1 MSSRLYRSE
10 IIRRVCTISAFEP
23 HREAGTRHF
32 DLATSCFDFVFVF
45 VFCIFCLL
53 WFIRAMKLEEDSSW
67 SVEQNK
73 LFENA
78 LAKFDIDTPDR
89 WENVATCVPGKTPAE
104 VRRHYELLVE
114 DVTVIESGRVAL
126 PAYSENSYTPP
137 ELMSDQ
143 LGDLTKQQAV
153 SVKAPSAK
161 ASEQERKKGV
171 PWTEEEHRLFLMG
184 LNKYGKGDWRSISR
198 NFVVSR
204 TPTQVASHAQKY
216 FLRLS
221 SGNKEKKRSSI
232 HDITSVNGSEM
243 KQPHLQQSSAITN
256 SHNPSAVSRSSNMM
270 YPSSL
275 GGATMVNSMGS
286 PTGGNHMMLSPHSLG
301 PYSQKG
307 IGGHS
312 PGHIIPVSSLGV
324 PQMGYPMQPSMHN

>member
-1 MSSRLYRSE
+1 MSSLLYRRE
-10 IIRRVCTISAFEP
+10 IVRRVCTVSGFKP
-23 HREAGTRHF
+23 HREVGTRRL
-32 DLATSCFDFVFVF
+32 DPATSCFCDCFG
-45 VFCIFCLL
+45 IFCLL
-53 WFIRAMKLEEDSSW
+53 WFFRAMKVEEDSRW
-67 SVEQNK
+67 SLQQNK

-78 LAKFDIDTPDR
+78 LAMFDKDTLDR
-89 WENVATCVPGKTPAE
+89 WENVAKLVPGKSPAE
-104 VRRHYELLVE
+104 VRRHYEILVE
-114 DVTVIESGRVAL
+114 DVNGIEAGWVAL

-137 ELMSDQ
+137 DCISDHSE
-143 LGDLTKQQAV
+143 DLTKQQTV
-153 SVKAPSAK
+153 SVKVPSAK

-232 HDITSVNGSEM
+232 HDITSVNGAEI
-243 KQPHLQQSSAITN
+243 KQTHLQQSSAISN
-256 SHNPSAVSRSSNMM
+256 SPNPAAVSRSSSMM
-270 YPSSL
+270 YPPSL

-286 PTGGNHMMLSPHSLG
+286 PTGGNHMMLPSHSLS

-324 PQMGYPMQPSMHN
+324 PQMGYSMQPTMHN

>member
-1 MSSRLYRSE
+1 
-10 IIRRVCTISAFEP
+10 
-23 HREAGTRHF
+23 
-32 DLATSCFDFVFVF
+32 
-45 VFCIFCLL
+45 
-53 WFIRAMKLEEDSSW
+53 MKVEEDSPW
-67 SVEQNK
+67 SLDQNK

-78 LAKFDIDTPDR
+78 LARYDKDTPDR
-89 WENVATCVPGKTPAE
+89 WENVASLVPGKSPAE
-104 VRRHYELLVE
+104 VKKHYKLLLD
-114 DVTVIESGRVAL
+114 DVTVIEAGQVAL

-137 ELMSDQ
+137 EWISDQ
-143 LGDLTKQQAV
+143 SGDFTKQQTV
-153 SVKAPSAK
+153 SVKVPSAK

-232 HDITSVNGSEM
+232 HDITSVNGAEM
-243 KQPHLQQSSAITN
+243 KQTHLQQSSTITN
-256 SHNPSAVSRSSNMM
+256 SQNPAVVSRSSSMM
-270 YPSSL
+270 YPQSL
-275 GGATMVNSMGS
+275 GGGATMVNSMGS
-286 PTGGNHMMLSPHSLG
+286 PTGGNHMMLPSHSLG

-312 PGHIIPVSSLGV
+312 PGHLIPVSSLGV
-324 PQMGYPMQPSMHN
+324 PQVGYPMQPTMHN